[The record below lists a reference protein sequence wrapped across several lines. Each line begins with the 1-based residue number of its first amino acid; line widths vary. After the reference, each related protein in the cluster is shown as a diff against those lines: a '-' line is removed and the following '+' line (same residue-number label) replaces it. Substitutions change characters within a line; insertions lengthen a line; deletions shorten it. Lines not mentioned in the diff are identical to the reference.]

1 VPRLRHMTTPS
12 VAGRV
17 YEFGLPDR
25 LRVSR
30 MTSGLGQR
38 EFEEVTGLS
47 RATISNYERGLT
59 KPRRPQ
65 LIAWAMATGFS
76 LAWLETG
83 KVLSPTN
90 GGNLITDEYEQIPG
104 GNVIDFPRTA
114 WQRSHSVA
122 ILQRAA

>member
-1 VPRLRHMTTPS
+1 MTTPS

-83 KVLSPTN
+83 KVLLPPTN
-90 GGNLITDEYEQIPG
+90 GGKDITDEYERIPG
-104 GNVIDFPRTA
+104 AQVINFPHPS